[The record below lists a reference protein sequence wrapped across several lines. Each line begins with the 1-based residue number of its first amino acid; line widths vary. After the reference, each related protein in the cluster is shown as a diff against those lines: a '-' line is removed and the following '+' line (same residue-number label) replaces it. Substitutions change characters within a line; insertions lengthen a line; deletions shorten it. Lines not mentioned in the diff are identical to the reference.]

1 MVSRYRGK
9 LGEYLWQKDM
19 QRVERYKDRPWE
31 LQSRSQTGGELFVL
45 VAVCIGSLTGLLLLS
60 LF

>member
-1 MVSRYRGK
+1 VISRYRGK

-31 LQSRSQTGGELFVL
+31 LQSRSQTGGEFFALGV
-45 VAVCIGSLTGLLLLS
+45 VIAGGLLGMVLLS
-60 LF
+60 LI